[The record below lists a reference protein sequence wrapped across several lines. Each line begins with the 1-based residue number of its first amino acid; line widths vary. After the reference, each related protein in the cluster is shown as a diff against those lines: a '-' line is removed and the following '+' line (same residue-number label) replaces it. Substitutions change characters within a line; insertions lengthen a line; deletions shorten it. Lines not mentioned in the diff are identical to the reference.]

1 MGNINELEKL
11 YLDAKKSYY
20 EGNPI
25 MSDSAFD
32 ELENQLKSN
41 GSSVI
46 ENVGYWDRKAKYL
59 HPSRMGSLEKIQ
71 ANKETGEP
79 PFDEFYNWINNIL
92 LKTND
97 GVDIEFTQKLD
108 GNAINLVYENGK
120 LSHALSRGDGTY
132 GRDYISKVDLSQIPR
147 NCPISDNVVEVRCEA
162 VIKKDI
168 FEKKYAEKFA
178 NERNYVAGILNS
190 DEENLEAYS
199 EIDLIPVE
207 MHEVTSNGTILYHN
221 INEIATWGFK
231 HFSKLNI
238 TSFMADNI
246 NNSDYLR
253 SGFKI
258 LFEIYESYKHKYSPY
273 RIDGF
278 VGKIEAKYRT
288 LIGETEHHPKWA
300 LAIKFKPENAST
312 EVVGMEI
319 GMGKTGVFTP
329 VILLKPV
336 ELDGSVVSRVSGYN
350 YKYVV
355 EKKIGEGAIVTMVK
369 SGDIIPQIISV
380 DSPSLTPFSFP
391 ETCPYCGNKLEVLN
405 DTHLICSNSECSGK
419 GLFRF
424 INSFNALEL
433 DGVGDSFLEK
443 IYDSCEKDPLYY
455 IKGLKELDKAY
466 FIENGF
472 KDGKILENFLDKLKG
487 IKEIT
492 VEKILA
498 FMSMEGISLGGKTT
512 KEIAKKIANVDY
524 SFSGLEKKIVDGW
537 DEGEEK
543 RNRFEEY
550 KHAFEENGINVI
562 YPMAINENVIKLCLT
577 GSPKGFGFKT
587 KKEYLKSLNDKGIA
601 CVEANISE
609 CDYLV
614 TDDLNGTSSKMKQ
627 AKKLNKDI
635 VGYDYEF

>member
-79 PFDEFYNWINNIL
+79 PFAEFYNWAKNIYA
-92 LKTND
+92 KTD
-97 GVDIEFTQKLD
+97 GKVDIEFSQKLD
-108 GNAINLVYENGK
+108 GNAINLIYEHGNIT
-120 LSHALSRGDGTY
+120 HALSRGDGVY
-132 GRDYISKVDLSQIPR
+132 GRNYLSKIDLSQIPR
-147 NCPISDNVVEVRCEA
+147 SIPIKNNTVEIRCEA
-162 VIKKDI
+162 VIKKET

-178 NERNYVAGILNS
+178 NERNYVAGVLNS
-190 DEENLEAYS
+190 DDENLEAYS

-207 MHEVTSNGTILYHN
+207 MHEVLSNGTILYHN
-221 INEIATWGFK
+221 IKEIATWGFK

-238 TSFMADNI
+238 TYFEVDNI
-246 NNSDYLR
+246 NNVDYINASL
-253 SGFKI
+253 GI
-258 LFEIYESYKHKYSPY
+258 LFDVYESYKHKFSPY
-273 RIDGF
+273 RMDGF
-278 VGKIEAKYRT
+278 VAKIEAKYRT
-288 LIGETEHHPKWA
+288 LIGETDHHPKWA
-300 LAIKFKPENAST
+300 IAIKFKPENAST
-312 EVVGMEI
+312 TVIGMEI

-350 YKYVV
+350 YKYVIDNN
-355 EKKIGEGAIVTMVK
+355 IGDGAVVTMVK
-369 SGDIIPQIISV
+369 SGDIIPQIVSV
-380 DSPSLTPFSFP
+380 DVPSSAPFSFP
-391 ETCPYCGNKLEVLN
+391 DTCPYCGNKLTVVN
-405 DTHLICSNSECSGK
+405 NTHLTCSNSECSGK
-419 GLFRF
+419 GLFKF

-433 DGVGDSFLEK
+433 DGVGEAFLEK
-443 IYDSCEKDPLYY
+443 IYTNCNKDPLFY
-455 IKGLKELDKAY
+455 IKNLKNIDKQY
-466 FIENGF
+466 FINNGF
-472 KDGKILENFLDKLKG
+472 KDGKILDNFLDKLKN

-492 VEKILA
+492 VEKILS

-550 KHAFEENGINVI
+550 EKAFKDNGINI
-562 YPMAINENVIKLCLT
+562 SYPTSINENVIKLCLT

-601 CVEANISE
+601 CVEANVSE

-635 VGYDYEF
+635 VGYNYEF